1 VCILLGRIIAAIEGG
16 KMQNKAIAVA
26 VVSFLA
32 FTSEAW
38 AQEKL
43 LIQAVLDPKVHVVDA
58 VKRECGL
65 DTMVGDWVLESVG
78 KKYPGSAKLQQGAS
92 AGNGKVLKV
101 TIVNVVGV
109 GGGAYSGA
117 KSMAVRAELMQSGKV
132 LATTTKERSSGGGAF
147 GGYKGTCQ
155 IFGRVA
161 KTLGSD
167 VASWLP
173 SAMK

>member
-1 VCILLGRIIAAIEGG
+1 
-16 KMQNKAIAVA
+16 MQNKTIAFAVA
-26 VVSFLA
+26 AVSLLA
-32 FTSEAW
+32 FAPEGRT
-38 AQEKL
+38 QEKL
-43 LIQAVLDPKVHVVDA
+43 LIQAILDPNISVVDA

-78 KKYPGSAKLQQGAS
+78 KKYPGSAKLHQGDS
-92 AGNGKVLKV
+92 AGSGKVLKV
-101 TIVNVVGV
+101 TIVHVVGA
-109 GGGAYSGA
+109 GGGAWSGA
-117 KSMAVRAELMQSGKV
+117 KSMTVRADLMQSGKV

-167 VASWLP
+167 VAGWLP

>member
-1 VCILLGRIIAAIEGG
+1 
-16 KMQNKAIAVA
+16 MQRKIVAVA
-26 VVSFLA
+26 GIIVACASFPGDGR
-32 FTSEAW
+32 

-43 LIQAVLDPKVHVVDA
+43 LIQAVLDPKVSVVES

-65 DTMVGDWVLESVG
+65 ETMVGDWVLESVG
-78 KKYPGSAKLQQGAS
+78 KKYPGSAKLHQGDG

-109 GGGAYSGA
+109 GGGAYSGP
-117 KSMAVRAELMQSGKV
+117 KSMTVRADLMQSGKV

-167 VASWLP
+167 VAAWLP
-173 SAMK
+173 GAMGK